1 MAARSVTS
9 GPEVPALDGAQQKL
23 LLVLG
28 VATFMVGLDGRVVAP
43 LLPSIATEFHISV
56 ATAGYLVSGYLL
68 PYGLFQ
74 LAYGPL
80 ADRFGK
86 VRVSAYAMVAFSVG
100 TALCGVFS
108 SFAGVLL
115 ARAFTGAAAAA
126 LIPLTIAYIGE
137 VVPYSRRQASL
148 AMLMASSGAAQAFS
162 TSAGGL
168 VAVVV
173 SWRDVFPLLGALS
186 GAVTLWLLRQMKHEL
201 RPVVAVKAPSYRDAM
216 GSRLPTLLG
225 LVLVEGALF
234 MGCFPFLSGLLAQ
247 RFSLGPLWIG
257 VVLGTGGATQ
267 VLVARLMPSLL
278 RRYAET
284 ELVVIG
290 AVAMGLAYLFSAIAS
305 SPASVGFGVALLGAG
320 FSTCHSTLQTRATE
334 VFPAGRGT
342 ALSLFAFSLFLGGGL
357 GSLGMGALLD
367 RYAYERG
374 FALAGLSFLAFA
386 GWAWRVTRQPVR
398 AGRELTESGA
408 LPVPPIRIGS
418 RAA

>member
-1 MAARSVTS
+1 MVSRPAASPS
-9 GPEVPALDGAQQKL
+9 PDGVPALDEAQRKL

-43 LLPSIATEFHISV
+43 LLPSIATEFHVSV

-100 TALCGVFS
+100 TALCGLFS
-108 SFAGVLL
+108 SFTGVLL

-168 VAVVV
+168 IAVVV
-173 SWRDVFPLLGALS
+173 SWRDVFPLLGVLS
-186 GAVTLWLLRQMKHEL
+186 GGVTLWLLSQMKHEL
-201 RPVVAVKAPSYRDAM
+201 RPARAVAAPSYRDVLR
-216 GSRLPTLLG
+216 SQLPTLLG

-234 MGCFPFLSGLLAQ
+234 MGCFPFLSGLLEQ
-247 RFSLGPLWIG
+247 RFGLGPLWIG
-257 VVLGTGGATQ
+257 IVLGAGGATQ
-267 VLVARLMPSLL
+267 VLVARLMPRLL
-278 RRYAET
+278 SRYVET

-290 AVAMGLAYLFSAIAS
+290 AVAMGLAYLLSAVAP
-305 SPASVGFGVALLGAG
+305 SPVWVTVGVALLGAG
-320 FSTCHSTLQTRATE
+320 FSICHSTLQTRATE

-342 ALSLFAFSLFLGGGL
+342 ALSLFAFSLFLGGGT
-357 GSLGMGALLD
+357 GSLGMGALLE
-367 RYAYERG
+367 RYGYERG
-374 FALAGLSFLAFA
+374 FAFAGVSFLAFA
-386 GWAWRVTRQPVR
+386 GWAWRVVRQPTSHG
-398 AGRELTESGA
+398 AELTDSVA
-408 LPVPPIRIGS
+408 LPVPPIR
-418 RAA
+418 